1 MALTPNA
8 TATVNG
14 LTIHEKIIPDGTRW
28 KDADKARKAGFSAN
42 SLYKYEGL
50 LCRTGKAEKVT
61 MHNTDDLPGVND
73 DAEQYTRATYNE
85 NMGSVRVHYY
95 VDDICA
101 WQNLKAGTG
110 LFKADPV
117 GKAEVSYHSG
127 DGTADKRSGNMTSI
141 SIECIM
147 NDNAAHDAK
156 AKDNAARLAAWL
168 LHINGLTI
176 DDLVSHTYWVNR
188 YVGNDVTDVDKACTR
203 LVSGLKWC
211 PAYIFGSTNE
221 KTALKNWL
229 AFKQLVKGYMDALK
243 GSKGE
248 TTTENKKPANSA
260 EKSESAA
267 QKTLYIVQCG
277 AYDFKS
283 NAQKQVARL
292 KKSGFADSYFVYSGG
307 KYLVR
312 SGAFAVEENARK
324 LLAKV
329 KKLGYDAFI
338 KTEKGTEAARKSVD
352 EVAREVIKGL
362 WGNGQERIAKLNAA
376 GYNAADVQ
384 AKVNALLK

>member
-110 LFKADPV
+110 LFPGDPK

-147 NDNAAHDAK
+147 NDNAEHDAK

-168 LHINGLTI
+168 LHINDLTI

-188 YVGNDVTDVDKACTR
+188 YVGNDVSNIDKACTR
-203 LVSGLKWC
+203 RIGGMKWC

-221 KTALKNWL
+221 TTALQNWL
-229 AFKQLVKGYMDALK
+229 AFKQLVKGYMNALE
-243 GSKGE
+243 GSAGE
-248 TTTENKKPANSA
+248 SAAENKKPADSA
-260 EKSESAA
+260 EKSETP
-267 QKTLYIVQCG
+267 QKTLYIVQSG
-277 AYDFKS
+277 AYNFKN
-283 NAQKQVARL
+283 NAQDHVTRL
-292 KKSGFADSYFVYSGG
+292 KKSGFADAYYIYSDG
-307 KYLVR
+307 KFYVR
-312 SGAFAVEENARK
+312 CGAFTVEENARK
-324 LLAKV
+324 LLEKV

-338 KTEKGTEAARKSVD
+338 KIEKGTEAARKSID

-362 WGNGQERIAKLNAA
+362 WGNGQERINKLNAA

>member
-50 LCRTGKAEKVT
+50 LCRTGKAEKIT

-110 LFKADPV
+110 LFAADPV

-147 NDNAAHDAK
+147 NDNAEHDAK

-168 LHINGLTI
+168 LHINDLTI

-188 YVGNDVTDVDKACTR
+188 YVGNDVTNIDKACTR
-203 LVSGLKWC
+203 RVANMKWC

-221 KTALKNWL
+221 ATALQNWL

-248 TTTENKKPANSA
+248 TATGSKKPADST
-260 EKSESAA
+260 EKSEAA
-267 QKTLYIVQCG
+267 QQTLYIVQCG

-283 NAQKQVARL
+283 NAQEQVTRL
-292 KKSGFADSYFVYSGG
+292 KKSGFADAYYVYISG
-307 KYLVR
+307 KFYVR
-312 SGAFAVEENARK
+312 CGAFSVEENARK

-338 KTEKGTEAARKSVD
+338 KTEKGTEAARKSID

-362 WGNGQERIAKLNAA
+362 WGNGQERIEKLNAA

>member
-28 KDADKARKAGFSAN
+28 KDSEKARKAGTSAG
-42 SLYKYEGL
+42 SLRKYEGL
-50 LCRTGKAEKVT
+50 LCRTGKAAKVT
-61 MHNTDDLPGVND
+61 IHNTDDLAGVHD
-73 DAEQYTRATYNE
+73 DAEQYTRSTYNE
-85 NMGSVRVHYY
+85 NMLSVIVHYY
-95 VDDICA
+95 VDDVCA
-101 WQNLKAGTG
+101 WQMLRAGTG
-110 LFKADPV
+110 LFSADPV

-127 DGTADKRSGNMTSI
+127 DGVADKLNGNMTSL
-141 SIECIM
+141 SIECVM
-147 NDNAAHDAK
+147 NDNAEHDAK

-188 YVGNDVTDVDKACTR
+188 YVGNDVTNIDKACTR
-203 LVSGLKWC
+203 RVANMKWC

-221 KTALKNWL
+221 ATALKNWL

-248 TTTENKKPANSA
+248 AATENKKPAA
-260 EKSESAA
+260 TPEKSETA
-267 QKTLYIVQCG
+267 QQTLYIVQCG

-283 NAQKQVARL
+283 NAQEQVTRL
-292 KKSGFADSYFVYSGG
+292 KKSGFADAYYVYISG
-307 KYLVR
+307 KFYVR
-312 SGAFAVEENARK
+312 CGAFSVEENARK

-352 EVAREVIKGL
+352 EVAKEVIKGL
-362 WGNGQERIAKLNAA
+362 WGNGQERINKLNAA

>member
-28 KDADKARKAGFSAN
+28 KDADKARKAGFSAG
-42 SLYKYEGL
+42 SLRKYEGL
-50 LCRTGKAEKVT
+50 LCRTGKAEKIT
-61 MHNTDDLPGVND
+61 MHNTDDLAGVND

-85 NMGSVRVHYY
+85 NMGSVLVHYY

-110 LFKADPV
+110 LFKADPA

-147 NDNAAHDAK
+147 NDNAEHDAK

-188 YVGNDVTDVDKACTR
+188 YVGNDVTNIDKACTR
-203 LVSGLKWC
+203 RVADMKWC

-221 KTALKNWL
+221 KTALQNWL

-243 GSKGE
+243 GSNGE
-248 TTTENKKPANSA
+248 TATENKKPAA
-260 EKSESAA
+260 TPEKSEAA
-267 QKTLYIVQCG
+267 QQTLYIVQCG
-277 AYDFKS
+277 AYNFKN
-283 NAQKQVARL
+283 NAQDHVTRL
-292 KKSGFADSYFVYSGG
+292 KKSGFADAYYVYISG
-307 KYLVR
+307 KFYVR
-312 SGAFAVEENARK
+312 CGAFSVEENARK

-338 KTEKGTEAARKSVD
+338 KTEKGAEAARKSID

-362 WGNGQERIAKLNAA
+362 WGNGQERINKLNAA

>member
-110 LFKADPV
+110 LFKADPI

-147 NDNAAHDAK
+147 NDNAEHDAK

-188 YVGNDVTDVDKACTR
+188 YVGNDVTNIDKACTR
-203 LVSGLKWC
+203 RVANMKWC

-221 KTALKNWL
+221 ATALRNWL

-248 TTTENKKPANSA
+248 TATESKKPAA
-260 EKSESAA
+260 TPEKSEAA

-283 NAQKQVARL
+283 NAQEQVTRL
-292 KKSGFADSYFVYSGG
+292 KKSGFADAYYVYISG
-307 KYLVR
+307 KFYVR
-312 SGAFAVEENARK
+312 CGAFSVEENARK
-324 LLAKV
+324 LLEKV

-352 EVAREVIKGL
+352 EVAKEVIKGL
-362 WGNGQERIAKLNAA
+362 WGNGQERINKLNAA